1 MRTATGERRRNVFAG
16 TWLAASLFFIW
27 QLNRGVRSFDSPGA
41 WLNLA
46 ALLLCAVA
54 LMWWIPNPVRNEPSD
69 QPTRKWRF
77 AALILLAAVVLFP
90 LRTLVG
96 PALLFGL
103 PVIAI
108 VTLLLLRQPLNR
120 GEVIYALCLALV
132 AGLAGLGAGWITDF
146 SPLGWA
152 VLQVML
158 VLTGF
163 LAGWGM
169 LRTSGLAEQ
178 GVGKSLVLS
187 AGAGRGAIGFLLG
200 VLIAVPWS
208 LANLSLGASASE
220 DWVRAPWQ
228 PLLAIQPGIAEEAWG
243 RLLLVPLLFLLF
255 RGAARPRAAFTAAL
269 ALAAYWFAYLHTPG
283 GIEAIPS
290 TLIIGTLYALPVSYL
305 CLYRDLETAMGWHF
319 WGDFVKFAFAF
330 VLFSR

>member
-1 MRTATGERRRNVFAG
+1 VFAG
-16 TWLAASLFFIW
+16 IWLAASVFFVW
-27 QLNRGVRSFDSPGA
+27 QLSRGARSFESPGA
-41 WLNLA
+41 GFSLA
-46 ALLLCAVA
+46 ALLLCALA

-77 AALILLAAVVLFP
+77 AALILLAVAVLFP

-103 PVIAI
+103 PVIAV

-120 GEVIYALCLALV
+120 REVLYALFLALV

-146 SPLGWA
+146 SPLVWA

-158 VLTGF
+158 VLTGL

-169 LRTSGLAEQ
+169 LRHSGVAEQ

-200 VLIAVPWS
+200 ALIAVPWALRS
-208 LANLSLGASASE
+208 ALGGASE

-228 PLLAIQPGIAEEAWG
+228 PSLAISLH
-243 RLLLVPLLFLLF
+243 R
-255 RGAARPRAAFTAAL
+255 RGSLGSFTARAL
-269 ALAAYWFAYLHTPG
+269 ALPSVPG
-283 GIEAIPS
+283 GGPPARRLHRSAIGRGILVRLLAHSGRDRGHPEHAYHRDAVCAARVVS
-290 TLIIGTLYALPVSYL
+290 VLIPRPGDGDGLALLGRFRQVCLCIHPFQTLRKS
-305 CLYRDLETAMGWHF
+305 
-319 WGDFVKFAFAF
+319 
-330 VLFSR
+330 